1 MSFVNFEFVI
11 AQVSISIAIFLSLLL
26 CLKGRR
32 LYTLVSSYKIFKAK
46 TTVTMFF
53 LLVVLEIEVLILCGV
68 VLCFGSSHSQ
78 KL

>member
-11 AQVSISIAIFLSLLL
+11 AQVSISIAIFISLLL